1 MSGNGFN
8 RREFLKSTGLMV
20 GSLYLSN
27 LRIREVYAQ
36 TQPAAYPYRSWEDL
50 YKKQWTWDKVVKG
63 THYVNCW
70 YQSACCW
77 DVYIKD
83 GIVIREEQTAEYP
96 PISPDA
102 PDPNPRGCQKGACYS
117 HRMYDPTRL
126 KYPLKRV
133 GERGEGKWKRV
144 SWDEALSE
152 IADRMVDI
160 IAQEGPETIVWDI
173 GTNFSIG
180 SQSVGLTRLALSLGT
195 PLLDMNPEIGDGHQG
210 MAITMGKI
218 INEGSGDN
226 WFYTDLFL
234 IWGGNP
240 TYTHIPNSHY
250 YIEGR
255 YNGAKIVTISPDYS
269 PSALHADLWIP
280 INVGTDAALALSLAH
295 IIVNEKLYHAAFLK
309 EQTDMPL
316 LVRDDNRLF
325 LREKDLKE
333 GGKDDVFY
341 LFDLTSKAI
350 KEAPKLSLALNG
362 IDPALEGEYEVETLQ
377 GKVKVRPVF
386 ELLKKRL
393 EEYSPE
399 NASTITGI
407 NPKVIKD
414 LAHDIAKAKSVCNVT
429 QSNFSKFYHVALL
442 ERAELLVGALCGHFG
457 KRGSGFRGFPF
468 LMPDAF
474 ETFPFM
480 KKPGVEG
487 AKEFEAWFE
496 QQFKPF
502 KDAGYTDEML
512 VYEFIRQAYSQGF
525 WTSATLFWYIHG
537 GLKELS
543 GRSKEWDRYLKRD
556 VDDYLKESFEK
567 GWQMIVP
574 APEKEPRGLFEY
586 GGNILRRVRGYTKL
600 IDTLYP
606 KLKLAV
612 TIDWRMSTTGLY
624 SDFVLPLAG
633 WYEKEDIKWVT
644 PLQPFV
650 HITDRAVE
658 PLHESKTDWEIFCLL
673 ARKVEEQAKQK
684 GIETYKVRDEE
695 RRFDTVYGALTFG
708 GYYKDKDDAK
718 LADDYMKISTNT
730 KGVTWPELRKKGF
743 APFSGVGRSPGTIG
757 NATDIKPN
765 ETIVPL
771 TWHTDK
777 KVPYPTLTRRMQ
789 FYIDHELFLELG
801 EELPVHKEPPKSGG
815 NYPLVLSGGHTRWS
829 IHSSWRDNQHMLRLQ
844 RGVPVMYMS
853 DVDAQKR
860 GIKDG
865 EEVEVKNDL
874 NSFRIHAKV
883 SPAVR
888 PGQVI
893 IYHAWENYQ
902 FKEGKLYQNLIP
914 SPLNP
919 ISLAGGY
926 YHLRPMFLALHPPQN
941 DRDTRVEVVKL
952 T

>member
-1 MSGNGFN
+1 
-8 RREFLKSTGLMV
+8 
-20 GSLYLSN
+20 
-27 LRIREVYAQ
+27 
-36 TQPAAYPYRSWEDL
+36 
-50 YKKQWTWDKVVKG
+50 
-63 THYVNCW
+63 
-70 YQSACCW
+70 
-77 DVYIKD
+77 
-83 GIVIREEQTAEYP
+83 
-96 PISPDA
+96 
-102 PDPNPRGCQKGACYS
+102 
-117 HRMYDPTRL
+117 MYDPTRL

-133 GERGEGKWKRV
+133 GKRGEGKWKRV
-144 SWDEALSE
+144 SWDEALDE

-160 IAQEGPETIVWDI
+160 ISQDGPDTILWDV

-180 SQSVGLTRLALSLGT
+180 SQSVGLTRLAVSLGT
-195 PLLDMNPEIGDGHQG
+195 PLLDMNPEIGDGHYG
-210 MAITMGKI
+210 VAITLGKI

-269 PSALHADLWIP
+269 PSAIHADLWIP
-280 INVGTDAALALSLAH
+280 INVGTDAAFALSLAH
-295 IIVNEKLYHAAFLK
+295 IIVKEKLYKASFLK

-333 GGKDDVFY
+333 GGQEDVFY
-341 LFDLTSKAI
+341 FFDLTSKSI
-350 KEAPKLSLALNG
+350 KEAPKVSLGLNG
-362 IDPALEGEYEVETLQ
+362 LDPALEGEYEVETLQ

-393 EEYSPE
+393 EEYSPDK
-399 NASTITGI
+399 ASKITGI
-407 NPKVIKD
+407 NPKVIND
-414 LAHDIAKAKSVCNVT
+414 LAHEIAKAKAVCNIT

-442 ERAELLVGALCGHFG
+442 ERAELLVAALCGHFG
-457 KRGSGFRGFPF
+457 KQGSGFRGFPF

-474 ETFPFM
+474 ETFPFL

-487 AKEFEAWFE
+487 VKEFEAWFD
-496 QQFKPF
+496 QQFKPL
-502 KDAGYTDEML
+502 KDAGYTEEML
-512 VYEFIRQAYSQGF
+512 IYEFIRQAYIEGF
-525 WTSATLFWYIHG
+525 WTSNTLFWYIHG

-543 GRSKEWDRYLKRD
+543 GRSKEWDRYLKRE

-567 GWQMIVP
+567 GWQMVVP
-574 APEKEPRGLFEY
+574 TPEKEPRGLFEY

-612 TIDWRMSTTGLY
+612 TIDWRMSSTGLH

-644 PLQPFV
+644 PINPFV
-650 HITDRAVE
+650 HITNRAVQ
-658 PLHESKTDWEIFCLL
+658 PLYESKTDWEIFCLL
-673 ARKVEEQAKQK
+673 AKKIEEKAKQK
-684 GIETYKVRDEE
+684 GIETYKVRGEE
-695 RRFDTVYGALTFG
+695 RRFDSIYSALTFG
-708 GYYKDKDDAK
+708 GYYKDNDDIK
-718 LADDYMKISTNT
+718 LADDYVKISSNT
-730 KGVTWPELRKKGF
+730 KGVTWDKLTKKGF
-743 APFSGVGRSPGTIG
+743 AHFSGVGRSPGTIG

-777 KVPYPTLTRRMQ
+777 KIPYPTLTRRMQ
-789 FYIDHELFLELG
+789 FYIDHELFFDLG
-801 EELPVHKEPPKSGG
+801 EELPVYKEPPKSGG
-815 NYPLVLSGGHTRWS
+815 NYPLVVTGGHTRWS
-829 IHSSWRDNQHMLRLQ
+829 IHSSWRDSKHMLRLQ
-844 RGVPVMYMS
+844 RGVPIMYMS
-853 DVDAQKR
+853 TLDAQKR

-874 NSFRIHAKV
+874 NSFRIHVKV
-883 SPAVR
+883 SPSVK
-888 PGQVI
+888 PGQVM

-902 FKEGKLYQNLIP
+902 FKDGKLFQNLMP
-914 SPLNP
+914 TPLNP

-926 YHLRPMFLALHPPQN
+926 YHLRPMFLCLHPPQN
-941 DRDTRVEVVKL
+941 DRDTRVEVVKI